1 MERRRDYRHGFRYLL
16 SLKCRKSLRVR
27 NDLITED
34 VSASGLR
41 LTSDS
46 PHGLRPGDKMEIQL
60 FARVPDLDTA
70 SLGGQQ
76 DPLGTRGQPCQR
88 LEAVEDFRPDR
99 ESNRF
104 VG

>member
-16 SLKCRKSLRVR
+16 SVKCRKSLRVR

-46 PHGLRPGDKMEIQL
+46 PHGLRPGDNMEIQL
-60 FARVPDLDTA
+60 FARVPGNGDAETLVMATDATVVRA
-70 SLGGQQ
+70 EKRMAALRFEA
-76 DPLGTRGQPCQR
+76 PL
-88 LEAVEDFRPDR
+88 AY
-99 ESNRF
+99 
-104 VG
+104 

>member
-16 SLKCRKSLRVR
+16 SVKCRKSLRVR

-60 FARVPDLDTA
+60 FARVPGNGDAETLVMATDATVVRA
-70 SLGGQQ
+70 EKRMAALRFEA
-76 DPLGTRGQPCQR
+76 PL
-88 LEAVEDFRPDR
+88 AY
-99 ESNRF
+99 
-104 VG
+104 

>member
-60 FARVPDLDTA
+60 FARVPGNGDAETLVMATDATVVRA
-70 SLGGQQ
+70 EKRMAALRFEA
-76 DPLGTRGQPCQR
+76 PL
-88 LEAVEDFRPDR
+88 AY
-99 ESNRF
+99 
-104 VG
+104 

>member
-60 FARVPDLDTA
+60 FARVPGNGDAETLVMATDATVIRA
-70 SLGGQQ
+70 EKRMAALRFEA
-76 DPLGTRGQPCQR
+76 PL
-88 LEAVEDFRPDR
+88 AY
-99 ESNRF
+99 
-104 VG
+104 

>member
-60 FARVPDLDTA
+60 FASVPGNGDAETLVMATDATVVRA
-70 SLGGQQ
+70 EKRMAALRFEA
-76 DPLGTRGQPCQR
+76 PL
-88 LEAVEDFRPDR
+88 AY
-99 ESNRF
+99 
-104 VG
+104 

>member
-60 FARVPDLDTA
+60 FARVPGNGEAETLVMATDATVVRAEKRMAALRFEA
-70 SLGGQQ
+70 
-76 DPLGTRGQPCQR
+76 PL
-88 LEAVEDFRPDR
+88 AY
-99 ESNRF
+99 
-104 VG
+104 

>member
-60 FARVPDLDTA
+60 FARVP
-70 SLGGQQ
+70 GNGQAETLVMAT
-76 DPLGTRGQPCQR
+76 DATVVRAEKRMAALRFEAPL
-88 LEAVEDFRPDR
+88 AY
-99 ESNRF
+99 
-104 VG
+104 